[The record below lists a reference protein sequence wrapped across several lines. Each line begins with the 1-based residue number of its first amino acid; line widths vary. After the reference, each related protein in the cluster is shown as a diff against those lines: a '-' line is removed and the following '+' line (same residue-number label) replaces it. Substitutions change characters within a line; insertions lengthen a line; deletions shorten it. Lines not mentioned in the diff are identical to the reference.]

1 MPKNEN
7 MTKKQKHIAKSEK
20 TPRGFLVANF
30 EDRNGIKCSVQQ
42 SSAIGDTDDAF
53 DRPGSSCLWLGV
65 DDVEPMVMASQA
77 REFGIKTAE
86 TTGWVPYPIP
96 EDVLLHSRMHLS
108 KEQVVNLIN
117 TLQHWVQTGKLPK

>member
-1 MPKNEN
+1 MKDNKV
-7 MTKKQKHIAKSEK
+7 TKKKHITKSK
-20 TPRGFLVANF
+20 PNCRGFLTGEF
-30 EDRNGIKCSVQQ
+30 EDRNGIKCSIQQ

-53 DRPGSSCLWLGV
+53 DRPGSSMLWLGV

-77 REFGIKTAE
+77 HKVGVPT
-86 TTGWVPYPIP
+86 TQQTGWVPYPIP

-117 TLQHWVQTGKLPK
+117 TLQHWVDTGKLPK